1 MDHRSHRR
9 IGLKQR
15 RKFVKK
21 QSTTPP
27 KTGRRKLRRMPRK
40 IAQRMPVQSY
50 WLVENY
56 LLERSCLRERRS
68 SPVQSYWLE
77 LNCLPGQSCLR
88 ERNYSP
94 EQSYWLEL
102 NCLPG
107 RSCLRERNY
116 SPERSKMP
124 RFPHCSHCR
133 IRLHWKYSRHH
144 KSHRNLQYHFR
155 ILVRT
160 PLQYSSTHYN
170 NLPFHTAAARGR
182 DYSIARHSFGFV
194 YGIACNW
201 ARYWGSFLLLP
212 TPLECTIRPHNS
224 PQDSSSDHTLIVR
237 VDTTVVPVT
246 NVAHSTTRR
255 HRQKPRV

>member
-68 SPVQSYWLE
+68 SPVQSYWQE
-77 LNCLPGQSCLR
+77 LNC
-88 ERNYSP
+88 SP
-94 EQSYWLEL
+94 V
-102 NCLPG
+102 
-107 RSCLRERNY
+107 RSCLREPNY
-116 SPERSKMP
+116 SPEYSKMLQ
-124 RFPHCSHCR
+124 FPDCSHCR

-160 PLQYSSTHYN
+160 PLQYSSTHYS
-170 NLPFHTAAARGR
+170 NLPFHTAAAQGR
-182 DYSIARHSFGFV
+182 DYSIARHSFGFGNGIV
-194 YGIACNW
+194 YSW
-201 ARYWGSFLLLP
+201 ARYSGSFPLLLVH
-212 TPLECTIRPHNS
+212 LE
-224 PQDSSSDHTLIVR
+224 HTFR
-237 VDTTVVPVT
+237 
-246 NVAHSTTRR
+246 
-255 HRQKPRV
+255 

>member
-77 LNCLPGQSCLR
+77 LNCLPG
-88 ERNYSP
+88 
-94 EQSYWLEL
+94 
-102 NCLPG
+102 

-133 IRLHWKYSRHH
+133 IRLHWQYSRHR
-144 KSHRNLQYHFR
+144 KPRRNLRYHFR

-170 NLPFHTAAARGR
+170 NLPFHTAAAQGR
-182 DYSIARHSFGFV
+182 DYSIARHSFGFGNGIV
-194 YGIACNW
+194 YSW
-201 ARYWGSFLLLP
+201 ARYSGSFPLLLVH
-212 TPLECTIRPHNS
+212 LE
-224 PQDSSSDHTLIVR
+224 HTFR
-237 VDTTVVPVT
+237 
-246 NVAHSTTRR
+246 
-255 HRQKPRV
+255 

>member
-77 LNCLPGQSCLR
+77 LNCLPV
-88 ERNYSP
+88 
-94 EQSYWLEL
+94 
-102 NCLPG
+102 
-107 RSCLRERNY
+107 RSCLREPNY
-116 SPERSKMP
+116 SPEYSKMLQ
-124 RFPHCSHCR
+124 FPDCSHCR

-160 PLQYSSTHYN
+160 PLQYSSTHYS
-170 NLPFHTAAARGR
+170 NLPFHTAAAQGR
-182 DYSIARHSFGFV
+182 DYSIARHSFGFGNGIV
-194 YGIACNW
+194 YSW
-201 ARYWGSFLLLP
+201 ARYSGSFPLLLVH
-212 TPLECTIRPHNS
+212 LE
-224 PQDSSSDHTLIVR
+224 HTFR
-237 VDTTVVPVT
+237 
-246 NVAHSTTRR
+246 
-255 HRQKPRV
+255 